1 MLDPILTSSLG
12 IANAMEY
19 PFWLGSKRLSF
30 YWSFCW
36 SGEYFP
42 CMVGFPSSMY
52 IACMHVSILK
62 IAWWFPKEETRVQ
75 CCCLWHCLWWK
86 FWKGIISRLPSICGI
101 FVLSSYV
108 IHACIPAH
116 MHMHEYGSMAKGG
129 LLWCAEACCWWNG
142 LDGPRL
148 PLLGQPSQGVKLA
161 NWNQPLWHWAWI
173 CSEGKLHGFK
183 DPCMHACIFPTG
195 THI

>member
-1 MLDPILTSSLG
+1 MQWNTHFDWAANDFHFIEVFAGVGNTSR
-12 IANAMEY
+12 A
-19 PFWLGSKRLSF
+19 WLGSPVL
-30 YWSFCW
+30 C
-36 SGEYFP
+36 
-42 CMVGFPSSMY
+42 
-52 IACMHVSILK
+52 IACMHASILK

-101 FVLSSYV
+101 FALSSYV

-116 MHMHEYGSMAKGG
+116 MHMHEYGSMAKSG